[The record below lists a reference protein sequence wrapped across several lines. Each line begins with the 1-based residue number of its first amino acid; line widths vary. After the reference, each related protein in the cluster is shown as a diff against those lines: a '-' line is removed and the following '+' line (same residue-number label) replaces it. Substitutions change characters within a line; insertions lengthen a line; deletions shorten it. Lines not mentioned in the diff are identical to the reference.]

1 VVSSLE
7 PGGAER
13 QVVELARH
21 LDPGRFEV
29 IVCSLG
35 AEVPLAAALPT
46 HVSLV
51 VLGKSWR
58 FDARPV
64 ARLARLLRRRAVALV
79 HAFLF
84 DAEMAARLAGS
95 LAGVPVVVGSERNSD
110 YRRPWHQVLLLRL
123 TRPLVTGIVANSQA
137 GRRFAARTQGL
148 PEGRVWTLPNGV
160 DLDRFHPRPG
170 AEARRRLGLPADVPV
185 VGMVASFKP
194 QKDHPMLVAAARAV
208 LRSRPETLF
217 VCAGEPLRGAG
228 GGGLSLRTG
237 TGAHRDVAGYH
248 ARVSSLLAESGVG
261 DSFRMLGA
269 VREIEWLYPAC
280 DVTVL
285 TSRHEGTPNVLLESM
300 ASGVPVVA
308 TRVADN
314 AAVSPEGRVGYL
326 VDPGDV
332 EGLGARLLELLGD
345 PEHRRRLGDA
355 ARAWVAE
362 RYSVRAVA
370 RQAEELYLTLLRG
383 RGVLPSTPASEEAAC
398 SR

>member
-1 VVSSLE
+1 
-7 PGGAER
+7 
-13 QVVELARH
+13 
-21 LDPGRFEV
+21 
-29 IVCSLG
+29 
-35 AEVPLAAALPT
+35 
-46 HVSLV
+46 
-51 VLGKSWR
+51 
-58 FDARPV
+58 
-64 ARLARLLRRRAVALV
+64 
-79 HAFLF
+79 
-84 DAEMAARLAGS
+84 
-95 LAGVPVVVGSERNSD
+95 
-110 YRRPWHQVLLLRL
+110 
-123 TRPLVTGIVANSQA
+123 
-137 GRRFAARTQGL
+137 
-148 PEGRVWTLPNGV
+148 VWTLPNGV

-208 LRSRPETLF
+208 LRSRPDTLF
-217 VCAGEPLRGAG
+217 VCAGEPLTGAG
-228 GGGLSLRTG
+228 GGGLSLRAG
-237 TGAHRDVAGYH
+237 TGAHKDVAGYH

-345 PEHRRRLGDA
+345 PENRRRLGDA